1 LSLALDRLQTAQQQ
15 AAAKALTAR
24 NAPASRVSHGGGGGS
39 GGGGGGGG
47 VMQLFV
53 KTLTGKTVTLDVEPS
68 DTVETLKV
76 RSAHASPLI
85 PSSPRLFVSLPPSS
99 SLSPPRD
106 APYTHTCP
114 HTSPPPGAQAKIQD
128 KEGIPP
134 DQQRLIFAGEDLEMN
149 TLT

>member
-1 LSLALDRLQTAQQQ
+1 MDRLQTAQQQ

-76 RSAHASPLI
+76 RSAHASPLHPPLPHPLTGPI
-85 PSSPRLFVSLPPSS
+85 TLLTFYPAHNKMISINELISDDGIKELTFVVMVTLK
-99 SLSPPRD
+99 
-106 APYTHTCP
+106 CP
-114 HTSPPPGAQAKIQD
+114 
-128 KEGIPP
+128 
-134 DQQRLIFAGEDLEMN
+134 
-149 TLT
+149 

>member
-1 LSLALDRLQTAQQQ
+1 MSLALDRLQTAQQQ

-76 RSAHASPLI
+76 RSAHASPLH
-85 PSSPRLFVSLPPSS
+85 PLLAS
-99 SLSPPRD
+99 SLRLSPSFLLPLPTTRRTLYPHVPTHLLGRRPRSRTRR
-106 APYTHTCP
+106 ASRP
-114 HTSPPPGAQAKIQD
+114 TSSA
-128 KEGIPP
+128 
-134 DQQRLIFAGEDLEMN
+134 
-149 TLT
+149 